1 MTIGLGAALALGGF
15 NAFGTWM
22 AGRDATRA
30 ATTSANAAIR
40 QKNLDILQE
49 QWNTKWG
56 SAMTMWNAN
65 NMEYLGKKN
74 LKNQINALTWGY
86 GPGGILAARGDI
98 DRAQRF
104 NIFDNSPENIA
115 TRKRKIGENLASKII
130 ETNARLDG
138 MFGESTTSKKAQRLL
153 GLFT

>member
-15 NAFGTWM
+15 NAFGSWM
-22 AGRDATRA
+22 AGREASNA
-30 ATTSANAAIR
+30 AATSANAAIT
-40 QKNLDILQE
+40 QKNLAIRQD

-65 NMEYLGKKN
+65 NQERLGKEN

-98 DRAQRF
+98 DRAQRI
-104 NIFDNSPENIA
+104 NIFENSPENIA
-115 TRKRKIGENLASKII
+115 TRKRKIGENLASKIL

-138 MFGESTTSKKAQRLL
+138 MFGESTTSKKARRLL
-153 GLFT
+153 GIF